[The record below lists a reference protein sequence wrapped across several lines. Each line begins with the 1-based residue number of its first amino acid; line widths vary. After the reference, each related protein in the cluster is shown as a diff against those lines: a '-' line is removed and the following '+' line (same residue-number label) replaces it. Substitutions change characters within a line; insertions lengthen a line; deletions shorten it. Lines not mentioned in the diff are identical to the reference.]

1 MDQCC
6 HLEVDEASFAP
17 KMFSGDR
24 EGARGRQARGR
35 GCVAGALQQDLPG
48 RRRRHQVS
56 WHKSRTCINQMAV
69 NCTFITEKVQIVANA
84 KKNLQACINKFVS
97 AGSFYKSRLS
107 RSNFKLKNFV
117 LKCENKHENI
127 FSLKKP
133 FLYFQARHE
142 QVVSRER
149 RHRPLDQL
157 DRGRQESGR
166 RQASGRDGV
175 QEVGVS
181 SEINIFE
188 KNVHFVLANHFH
200 FAKKS
205 FDPMIVAA

>member
-6 HLEVDEASFAP
+6 HLEVDEASFVP

-24 EGARGRQARGR
+24 EGAGGRQARGR

-107 RSNFKLKNFV
+107 RSNFKLKNLV
-117 LKCENKHENI
+117 LKSENKHEHI
-127 FSLKKP
+127 FSLKHSIPLFSGAPWTSRFKRAAAP
-133 FLYFQARHE
+133 SSRPTGPRSAR
-142 QVVSRER
+142 VRSTSSLRTGWSSR
-149 RHRPLDQL
+149 
-157 DRGRQESGR
+157 SG
-166 RQASGRDGV
+166 
-175 QEVGVS
+175 
-181 SEINIFE
+181 SELGD
-188 KNVHFVLANHFH
+188 KYLW
-200 FAKKS
+200 KKCS
-205 FDPMIVAA
+205 ICTR